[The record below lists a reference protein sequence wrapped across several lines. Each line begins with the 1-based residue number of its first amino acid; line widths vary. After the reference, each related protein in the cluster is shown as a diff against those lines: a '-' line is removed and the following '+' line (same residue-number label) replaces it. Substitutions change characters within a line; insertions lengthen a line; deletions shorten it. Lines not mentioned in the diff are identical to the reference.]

1 MSKSK
6 APLYLGLTAAGGVG
20 YYLYSAGGNPT
31 AAEKKFE
38 SMFSSSNH
46 RLGYGCILNTDPP
59 YPGDVHKA
67 SAEVKSHLPGRTP
80 DAQNKGAQVGAKLD
94 EAVAEVDKKFSA
106 TKSNVEAY
114 AKDAKAEALKKV
126 DAFDKTVETEA
137 AKAKS
142 GISSWFGGK

>member
-6 APLYLGLTAAGGVG
+6 APVFLGLSAAGGIG
-20 YYLYSAGGNPT
+20 YYLYSAGGNAK
-31 AAEKKFE
+31 AAEAKFE
-38 SMFSSSNH
+38 S
-46 RLGYGCILNTDPP
+46 
-59 YPGDVHKA
+59 DVHKA
-67 SAEVKSHLPGRTP
+67 SAEVKSHLPGGRTP

-94 EAVAEVDKKFSA
+94 EAGAKLDSAVAEADKKFSA

-114 AKDAKAEALKKV
+114 AKDAQAEALKKV
-126 DAFDKTVETEA
+126 DAFDKKVENEA

>member
-6 APLYLGLTAAGGVG
+6 APVYLGLTAAGGIG
-20 YYLYSAGGNPT
+20 YYLYSAGGSPR

-38 SMFSSSNH
+38 S
-46 RLGYGCILNTDPP
+46 
-59 YPGDVHKA
+59 DVHKA

-80 DAQNKGAQVGAKLD
+80 DAERGFGDKGAQAGAKID
-94 EAVAEVDKKFSA
+94 SAVAEADRQFSV

-126 DAFDKTVETEA
+126 DQFDKKVEDGA

>member
-20 YYLYSAGGNPT
+20 YYLYSAGGNPK
-31 AAEKKFE
+31 AAEAKFE
-38 SMFSSSNH
+38 SSN
-46 RLGYGCILNTDPP
+46 RFAT
-59 YPGDVHKA
+59 GDVHKA
-67 SAEVKSHLPGRTP
+67 SAEVKSHLPGGRTP
-80 DAQNKGAQVGAKLD
+80 DAQNKGAQAGAKLD
-94 EAVAEVDKKFSA
+94 EAGAKLDSAVAQADKKFSA

-126 DAFDKTVETEA
+126 DAFDKKVEDEA

>member
-1 MSKSK
+1 MSKK
-6 APLYLGLTAAGGVG
+6 APLFLGLTAAGGVG

-38 SMFSSSNH
+38 S
-46 RLGYGCILNTDPP
+46 
-59 YPGDVHKA
+59 DVHKA

-80 DAQNKGAQVGAKLD
+80 DAQNRGAQFGSKVD
-94 EAVAEVDKKFSA
+94 EAVAEADKKFSA